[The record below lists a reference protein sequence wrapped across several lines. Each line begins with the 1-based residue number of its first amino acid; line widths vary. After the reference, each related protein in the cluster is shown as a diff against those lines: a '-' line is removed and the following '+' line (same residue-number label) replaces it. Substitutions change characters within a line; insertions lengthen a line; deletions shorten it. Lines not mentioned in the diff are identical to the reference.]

1 MTIESSLPYLA
12 PPDLAKAIAWKRLTA
27 RDQEEAVG
35 WQLSGAVCTLTCTKG
50 TLKDSSTGDECWVLY
65 RSFDRPSRPI
75 SAQNHVVVTK
85 LKDHRASKA
94 RGNFFWRVSAVR
106 IRWLTFVK
114 LLVFKCVLWRG
125 RKGRCCVKNTRH
137 AFGSMNRSF
146 HCCDLHLTYVAPAE
160 DAAMSED
167 LKDGSDPNPTDP
179 KDPMSLSC
187 FRYRGSF
194 NLILS
199 ISF

>member
-12 PPDLAKAIAWKRLTA
+12 PPDLAKAIARKRLTA

-35 WQLSGAVCTLTCTKG
+35 WQLSGACLHIDMHKGNPERFEHRWWMLSVVQVIWTPFQAYLCTESRGCHKVKRSQGVKG
-50 TLKDSSTGDECWVLY
+50 QGQLL
-65 RSFDRPSRPI
+65 
-75 SAQNHVVVTK
+75 
-85 LKDHRASKA
+85 
-94 RGNFFWRVSAVR
+94 WRVSAVR

-146 HCCDLHLTYVAPAE
+146 HCCDLHLTYVAPAQ